1 MNLTNK
7 SYIFLLLFFFT
18 SCVAKKSTTEYK
30 ELIVKDTV
38 YKNVKETIV
47 ERFTD
52 TLTVNSPCDSLGN
65 LKPFTRSIKVSQGT
79 VNLTGLNNV
88 ITAKID
94 LDGYKKRWE
103 KEFVSRYNSNKKA
116 KEVEIVKFRYPLWL
130 VLSLIGSIVLNVLLI
145 KSKLF
150 F

>member
-1 MNLTNK
+1 MNLQNK
-7 SYIFLLLFFFT
+7 SYIFLLLLFFN
-18 SCVAKKSTTEYK
+18 SCVAKKSTIEYK

-52 TLTVNSPCDSLGN
+52 TLTIDKPCDSLGN

-79 VNLTGLNNV
+79 VKLTGLNNV

-103 KEFVSRYNSNKKA
+103 KEFISRYNSNKKT
-116 KEVEIVKFRYPLWL
+116 KEVEIVRYRYPIWL
-130 VLSLIGSIVLNVLLI
+130 VISLIISVALNVVML

-150 F
+150 L